1 MTNNAL
7 STPHV
12 ILQAALFRAAL
23 FLTDVRTN
31 RSRLKQKGF
40 PFFDTILFESILT
53 ETDGILMN
61 QKHIT
66 TAAYYS
72 AFILLGLTIA
82 AEGPTLLKLAE
93 HTSSALDQIS
103 SIFLFGSLGYLLG
116 SYIGGRLYD
125 RVPGHRFMAGML
137 VFLGVMITFV
147 PLATSRWALFSI
159 VFILG
164 LAKGAIDVGCNTLL
178 LWVHNETVGPF
189 MNGLH
194 AFFGVGAFVAPLI
207 VAQVIAATGDIY
219 WVYWLFAIAAFPLAI
234 WIWSLPSPAA
244 RAVPAQHESSRFP
257 ILPVFIMVLCFVLYV
272 GGEAGYGAW
281 IYTYA
286 FTLKFGTEVT
296 AAYLTSAFWG
306 SFTLGRLFGI
316 WVSMRAKPMTILLLD
331 FVGCIISVGLIML
344 FQESASILWIGT
356 ILFGISQASIFP
368 TFLTLAE
375 ERMHVTGT
383 VAGLFLVGAGVG
395 GMILPWLIGQA
406 FAQVGAGA
414 MMAMIFIGIV
424 LNLLMM
430 VLFTRVSGKQKSAPA
445 RTAIAD

>member
-1 MTNNAL
+1 
-7 STPHV
+7 
-12 ILQAALFRAAL
+12 
-23 FLTDVRTN
+23 
-31 RSRLKQKGF
+31 
-40 PFFDTILFESILT
+40 
-53 ETDGILMN
+53 MN
-61 QKHIT
+61 QKYAST
-66 TAAYYS
+66 TAYYL
-72 AFILLGLTIA
+72 AFILLGLMIA

-103 SIFLFGSLGYLLG
+103 SLFLFGSLGYLLG

-125 RVPGHRFMAGML
+125 RVPGHRFMAGVL
-137 VFLGVMITFV
+137 VFLGITIALV
-147 PLATSRWALFSI
+147 PLASSRWVLFTVALIS
-159 VFILG
+159 G
-164 LAKGAIDVGCNTLL
+164 LFKGALDVGCNTLL

-194 AFFGVGAFVAPLI
+194 AFFGVGAFISPLI
-207 VAQVIAATGDIY
+207 VARVLSLTGDIY
-219 WVYWLFAIAAFPLAI
+219 WAYWLFAIASFPLAI
-234 WIWSLPSPAA
+234 WVWTLPSPPS
-244 RAVPAQHESSRFP
+244 RAVPAHHEHAPFP
-257 ILPVFIMVLCFVLYV
+257 VLPVLVMVLCFVLYV

-286 FTLKFGTEVT
+286 FTLNFGTEVT

-316 WVSMRAKPMTILLLD
+316 WFSTRARPITILLLD
-331 FVGCIISVGLIML
+331 FAGCLLSVGLIILFPQSSFML
-344 FQESASILWIGT
+344 WLGT

-383 VAGLFLVGAGVG
+383 IAGLFLVGAGVG

-414 MMAMIFIGIV
+414 MMAMIFVGVV
-424 LNLLMM
+424 LNLLMLI
-430 VLFTRVSGKQKSAPA
+430 LFTRVSLKQSPVTES
-445 RTAIAD
+445 TAVAD

>member
-1 MTNNAL
+1 
-7 STPHV
+7 
-12 ILQAALFRAAL
+12 
-23 FLTDVRTN
+23 
-31 RSRLKQKGF
+31 
-40 PFFDTILFESILT
+40 
-53 ETDGILMN
+53 MN
-61 QKHIT
+61 QKYTST
-66 TAAYYS
+66 TAYYL
-72 AFILLGLTIA
+72 AFILLGLMIA

-125 RVPGHRFMAGML
+125 RVPGHRFMAGVL
-137 VFLGVMITFV
+137 IFLGITIALV
-147 PLATSRWALFSI
+147 PMASSRWVLFTVALVS
-159 VFILG
+159 G
-164 LAKGAIDVGCNTLL
+164 LFKGALDVGCNTLL

-194 AFFGVGAFVAPLI
+194 AFFGVGAFISPLI
-207 VAQVIAATGDIY
+207 VAQVLTLTGDIY
-219 WVYWLFAIAAFPLAI
+219 WVYWLFAIASFPLAI
-234 WIWSLPSPAA
+234 WIWTLPSPPS
-244 RAVPAQHESSRFP
+244 RAVPAQHESAPFP

-286 FTLKFGTEVT
+286 FTLNFGTEVT

-316 WVSMRAKPMTILLLD
+316 WFSTRAKPLTILYLD
-331 FVGCIISVGLIML
+331 FIGCILSVGLILLLPQSSLML
-344 FQESASILWIGT
+344 WLGT

-375 ERMHVTGT
+375 ERMHVTGA

-406 FAQVGAGA
+406 FTQVGAGA
-414 MMAMIFIGIV
+414 MMAMIFVGIV
-424 LNLLMM
+424 LNWLMLI
-430 VLFTRVSGKQKSAPA
+430 LFTRVSLRHGPVTES
-445 RTAIAD
+445 TAIAD

>member
-1 MTNNAL
+1 M
-7 STPHV
+7 S
-12 ILQAALFRAAL
+12 
-23 FLTDVRTN
+23 
-31 RSRLKQKGF
+31 
-40 PFFDTILFESILT
+40 
-53 ETDGILMN
+53 

-66 TAAYYS
+66 TAAYYL

-103 SIFLFGSLGYLLG
+103 SIFLFGSFGYLVG
-116 SYIGGRLYD
+116 SYIGGRIYD
-125 RVPGHRFMAGML
+125 RVPGHRFMAGVL
-137 VFLGVMITFV
+137 IFLGIMVAMV
-147 PLATSRWALFSI
+147 PLATSRWALFGV
-159 VFILG
+159 VFVLG
-164 LAKGAIDVGCNTLL
+164 LFKGALDVGCNTLL

-194 AFFGVGAFVAPLI
+194 AFFGVGAFIAPLI
-207 VAQVIAATGDIY
+207 VAQVISVTGDIY
-219 WVYWLFAIAAFPLAI
+219 WVYWLFAIVAFPLAL
-234 WIWSLPSPAA
+234 WIWNLPSPTS
-244 RAVPAQHESSRFP
+244 RAVPAHHESTSFP
-257 ILPVFIMVLCFVLYV
+257 LIPVFIMVLCFVLYV

-286 FTLKFGTEVT
+286 FKLKFGTEVT

-316 WVSMRAKPMTILLLD
+316 WVSTRMKPLTILYLD
-331 FVGCIISVGLIML
+331 FAGCMVSMSLVLLFPQSSLML
-344 FQESASILWIGT
+344 WSAT

-406 FAQVGAGA
+406 FVKVGAGA
-414 MMAMIFIGIV
+414 MMGMIFIGVI
-424 LNLLMM
+424 LNLLML
-430 VLFTRVSGKQKSAPA
+430 VLFTRVSAKPGSVPSS
-445 RTAIAD
+445 TAIAD